1 MDAITSL
8 PPFKAIDANLGGTL
22 KRLNEYVAQLEL
34 LFQLAFRKADGTA
47 YAPQEAEKKAMAI
60 LKGGKDMR
68 TLFEHVG
75 DVQATDTFEQAIQK
89 IKEKLS
95 GRTNKTVQRNMLLCS
110 NPQGGK
116 SFEKWSRELAEA
128 AQIIDYAAYD
138 WKTAVVDAILL
149 QTSMKKLRERAL
161 QEETSYEALIK
172 LGIAKEQ
179 SQKGVALLEKAGGHS
194 SRATTESSDVHEEA
208 RRLKTTG

>member
-8 PPFKAIDANLGGTL
+8 PPFKTIDANPGGTL

-47 YAPQEAEKKAMAI
+47 YAPPEAEKKAMAI

-68 TLFEHVG
+68 TLFE
-75 DVQATDTFEQAIQK
+75 AADTFEQAIQK
-89 IKEKLS
+89 IKDKLS

-116 SFEKWSRELAEA
+116 
-128 AQIIDYAAYD
+128 
-138 WKTAVVDAILL
+138 
-149 QTSMKKLRERAL
+149 
-161 QEETSYEALIK
+161 
-172 LGIAKEQ
+172 
-179 SQKGVALLEKAGGHS
+179 
-194 SRATTESSDVHEEA
+194 
-208 RRLKTTG
+208 